1 MSVGKYVSFEELR
14 RNPKLL
20 RRFIRERIAG
30 GYAATD
36 EQRFEGTLESMVK
49 NSPQDAKTSASGRG
63 ADCTDIRTRQD
74 ISPDASRRRARA
86 SRE

>member
-1 MSVGKYVSFEELR
+1 MSAGKFVSFDELR

-30 GYAATD
+30 GYGATD
-36 EQRFEGTLESMVK
+36 EVRFEATLESMIK
-49 NSPQDAKTSASGRG
+49 SSPQDAKTSASDRG
-63 ADCTDIRTRQD
+63 GDYSDTQTRQD